1 MQETVY
7 QTYVKTVC
15 KKCKHKEQCNEE
27 LRIKIDNTIKCDNY
41 ERKD

>member
-15 KKCKHKEQCNEE
+15 KKCKHKGQCNEE
-27 LRIKIDNTIKCDNY
+27 LRKRLDNTIKCDKY

>member
-1 MQETVY
+1 MKETIY
-7 QTYVKTVC
+7 QKYVRTVC

-27 LRIKIDNTIKCDNY
+27 LRKRLDNTIKCDKY